1 MTITSGPLL
10 DIASKYC
17 SDNNLPPIIKAVV
30 SDNYIQA
37 VLQGIRKRISEF
49 LDKLILELEYGDI
62 PDQIFEN
69 IRKQVDSEMV
79 SICPDA
85 INKLQVTYENVISGT
100 SSESWSHVASTCR
113 RIIKDVA
120 DVLFPAQS
128 KPIIFDGKE
137 HRVDDSA
144 YINR

>member
-1 MTITSGPLL
+1 
-10 DIASKYC
+10 
-17 SDNNLPPIIKAVV
+17 VV